1 MEHLSTL
8 SLHQLRYGELDDTQE
23 REARAHLAEC
33 EHCASLLAA
42 QQNHREAFVLSP
54 VPPALRELEPATPWW
69 RRLFAGQW
77 TGPLAA
83 VAALMLIVPIALLV
97 PGEEDPIT
105 EEPEISEKG
114 GIHLEAWL
122 ETNEGPAILDENAL
136 LRAGDREQLKFA
148 SQGRPFASFGGLDE
162 AGNTEVY
169 GTVSTTGEGIE
180 TAPFALT
187 LDDAPGR
194 QRFFALFTWERPSED
209 TVRQSISSGQAPEG
223 GILRSISFRKD

>member
-8 SLHQLRYGELDDTQE
+8 TLHQLRYGELDAAEEET
-23 REARAHLAEC
+23 ARAHLA
-33 EHCASLLAA
+33 HCDHCSGLLSA

-54 VPPALRELEPATPWW
+54 VPPALRDLQPQTPWW
-69 RRLFAGQW
+69 RRLFTGQW
-77 TGPLAA
+77 AAPLAA
-83 VAALMLIVPIALLV
+83 VAALMLIVPIALFV
-97 PGEEDPIT
+97 PGEAPIK
-105 EEPEISEKG
+105 EEPEITDKG

-122 ETNEGPAILDENAL
+122 ETNEGPAILGEDAL
-136 LRAGDREQLKFA
+136 LRAGDRVQLKFA

-162 AGNTEVY
+162 AGNAEVY
-169 GTVSTTGEGIE
+169 GTVSTSGEGIE